1 MPYGTLEVVL
11 VDAKDLHDTAF
22 LTQEKT
28 STVAQGQ
35 GTNPEWN
42 ESFLFT
48 VTDDVTELR
57 LKIMDKDTFTADDF
71 VGEATIPLEP
81 QLFIEGSIPPTSYN
95 VVSKHQKYRGKIT
108 IGLNF
113 TPDPKQTCLPER
125 LKSFLW
131 VPKTSKKLGSSVTK
145 MDPYVLLSLRTQEK
159 KSTVL
164 EGKGSEPEWNET
176 FVFTVTSDDVTELN
190 LKIMDK
196 DTFSSDDFV
205 GEANIPLEPVFM
217 EGNLPPTS
225 YSVVNEDKE
234 YHGEITVGLTFT
246 PERTSPRRKTMA
258 AMGGAMVTLG
268 GAMVTPGG
276 RGYGDSGECYGEDTR
291 RGYGHSREG
300 YDDDDSRGG
309 YGDSRGTRGGW
320 KESSRCEEESYGG
333 YKESSYRG

>member
-71 VGEATIPLEP
+71 VGEAT
-81 QLFIEGSIPPTSYN
+81 
-95 VVSKHQKYRGKIT
+95 
-108 IGLNF
+108 
-113 TPDPKQTCLPER
+113 
-125 LKSFLW
+125 
-131 VPKTSKKLGSSVTK
+131 
-145 MDPYVLLSLRTQEK
+145 
-159 KSTVL
+159 
-164 EGKGSEPEWNET
+164 
-176 FVFTVTSDDVTELN
+176 
-190 LKIMDK
+190 
-196 DTFSSDDFV
+196 
-205 GEANIPLEPVFM
+205 IPLEPVFM